1 MYRQTEV
8 TVKSKDN
15 LSDYVCIDRG
25 VKRGDS
31 LKPNLFKLYIN
42 DLPDIFDQNCFP
54 ITLDK
59 ISINCL
65 MFADDLLLLS
75 ETPEGLQN
83 CIDKLNSYCNRWQLS
98 INIQKTQVIPKL
110 CFSNKRI

>member
-1 MYRQTEV
+1 MVIIYYIPLLE
-8 TVKSKDN
+8 N
-15 LSDYVCIDRG
+15 HNFG
-25 VKRGDS
+25 F
-31 LKPNLFKLYIN
+31 LFKLYIN
-42 DLPDIFDQNCFP
+42 DLPDIFDQTCFP

-98 INIQKTQVIPKL
+98 INIQKTKVIPKL